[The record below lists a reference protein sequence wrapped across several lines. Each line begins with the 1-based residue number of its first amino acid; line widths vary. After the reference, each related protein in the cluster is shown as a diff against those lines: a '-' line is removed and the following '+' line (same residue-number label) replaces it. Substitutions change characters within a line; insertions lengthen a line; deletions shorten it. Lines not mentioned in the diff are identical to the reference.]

1 MRVRSEAAVHP
12 QKKQEKTLDKTSSL
26 CYHFR
31 METNTSKALSA
42 LTEYSS
48 LERDFFVLD
57 EDNHEKIVQHAHY
70 MSAIIDAYDTIV
82 NNPSLMVAE
91 PPLSIKD
98 ATMSDDEL
106 KNVILQSF
114 DGKRDGINTFVEK
127 LSCIRNEKTF
137 DDFFNKFLIIVDL
150 MFEDLGEPIR
160 EQFIVLLNNLLKTT
174 DYYFKKIDEL
184 IKDRY
189 DEYHDGLI
197 VLSEF
202 IFSKLKKDFK
212 EFKNTIKKLDTEID
226 VFYDFNEM
234 EGRSYIINDLRGIYL
249 KSREIIGLCTR

>member
-1 MRVRSEAAVHP
+1 
-12 QKKQEKTLDKTSSL
+12 
-26 CYHFR
+26 

-48 LERDFFVLD
+48 LERDFFILD
-57 EDNHEKIVQHAHY
+57 EENHEKIVQHAHY

-82 NNPSLMVAE
+82 NNPSLMTAE

-106 KNVILQSF
+106 KNVILESF
-114 DGKRDGINTFVEK
+114 EGKRDGINTFVEK
-127 LSCIRNEKTF
+127 LSCIKDEKTF
-137 DDFFNKFLIIVDL
+137 DDFFNKFLIVIDL
-150 MFEDLGEPIR
+150 MFEDLGEPTR
-160 EQFIVLLNNLLKTT
+160 EQFVALLNNLLKTT

-202 IFSKLKKDFK
+202 IFSKLKNDFK
-212 EFKNTIKKLDTEID
+212 DYKNTIKKLNTEID
-226 VFYDFNEM
+226 VFYDFNER
-234 EGRSYIINDLRGIYL
+234 EGRRYIVNDLRGIYL
-249 KSREIIGLCTR
+249 KSREVIGLCTR

>member
-1 MRVRSEAAVHP
+1 
-12 QKKQEKTLDKTSSL
+12 
-26 CYHFR
+26 

-57 EDNHEKIVQHAHY
+57 EENHEKIVQHAHY

-98 ATMSDDEL
+98 ATMTDDEL

-114 DGKRDGINTFVEK
+114 EGKRDGINSFVEK

-137 DDFFNKFLIIVDL
+137 DDFFNKFLIVVDL
-150 MFEDLGEPIR
+150 MFEDLGEPTR
-160 EQFIVLLNNLLKTT
+160 EKFVALLNNILKTT

-189 DEYHDGLI
+189 DENCDGLI

-202 IFSKLKKDFK
+202 IFSKVKNKFKDYK
-212 EFKNTIKKLDTEID
+212 HTIDKLHSEID
-226 VFYDFNEM
+226 VFYNFDDED
-234 EGRSYIINDLRGIYL
+234 GRRFIVDDLRGIYL
-249 KSREIIGLCTR
+249 QSRDVIGLCTR

>member
-1 MRVRSEAAVHP
+1 
-12 QKKQEKTLDKTSSL
+12 
-26 CYHFR
+26 

-42 LTEYSS
+42 ITEYSS
-48 LERDFFVLD
+48 LERDFFILD
-57 EDNHEKIVQHAHY
+57 EENHEKIVQHAHY

-98 ATMSDDEL
+98 ATMTDDEL

-114 DGKRDGINTFVEK
+114 EGKRDGINSFVEK
-127 LSCIRNEKTF
+127 LACIKDEKTF

-150 MFEDLGEPIR
+150 MFEDLGEPTR
-160 EQFIVLLNNLLKTT
+160 EKFVALLNNILKTT

-184 IKDRY
+184 IKDRS
-189 DEYHDGLI
+189 DECCDGII

-202 IFSKLKKDFK
+202 VFSKLKNKLKDYK
-212 EFKNTIKKLDTEID
+212 DTIEKLHTEID
-226 VFYDFNEM
+226 VFYNFDDAD
-234 EGRSYIINDLRGIYL
+234 GRRFIVDDLRGIYL
-249 KSREIIGLCTR
+249 QSRDVIGLCTR

>member
-1 MRVRSEAAVHP
+1 
-12 QKKQEKTLDKTSSL
+12 
-26 CYHFR
+26 

-57 EDNHEKIVQHAHY
+57 EENHEKIVRHAHY

-98 ATMSDDEL
+98 ATMTDDEL

-114 DGKRDGINTFVEK
+114 EGKRDGINTFVEK
-127 LSCIRNEKTF
+127 LACIKDEKTF

-150 MFEDLGEPIR
+150 MFEDLGEPTR
-160 EQFIVLLNNLLKTT
+160 DKFIVLLNNLLKTT

-202 IFSKLKKDFK
+202 IFAKLKNDFK

-226 VFYDFNEM
+226 VFYDFNDR
-234 EGRSYIINDLRGIYL
+234 EGRSYIINDLRGIYF

>member
-1 MRVRSEAAVHP
+1 
-12 QKKQEKTLDKTSSL
+12 
-26 CYHFR
+26 

-57 EDNHEKIVQHAHY
+57 EENHEKIVQHAHY

-106 KNVILQSF
+106 KNIILQSF

-127 LSCIRNEKTF
+127 LACIKHEKTF
-137 DDFFNKFLIIVDL
+137 DDFFNKFLIIMDL
-150 MFEDLGEPIR
+150 IVGDLDEMTR
-160 EQFIVLLNNLLKTT
+160 EQFITLLNKLLKMT
-174 DYYFKKIDEL
+174 DYYFKKVNEL
-184 IKDRY
+184 IKDRS
-189 DEYHDGLI
+189 DECCDGII

-202 IFSKLKKDFK
+202 VFSKLKNKLKDYK
-212 EFKNTIKKLDTEID
+212 DTIEKLHTEID
-226 VFYDFNEM
+226 VFYNFDDAD
-234 EGRSYIINDLRGIYL
+234 GRRFIVDDLRGIYL
-249 KSREIIGLCTR
+249 QSRDVIGLCTR

>member
-1 MRVRSEAAVHP
+1 
-12 QKKQEKTLDKTSSL
+12 
-26 CYHFR
+26 